1 MELKLQVAV
10 CNQII
15 STGDEMLIM
24 ILAADGTIK
33 IWNTE
38 TGRQERTF
46 EGHLTG
52 ISTIAWS
59 PDSRWIASGGDDKV
73 IRLWDVQTVT
83 TLETFWPDVQID

>member
-1 MELKLQVAV
+1 MLIVAV
-10 CNQII
+10 
-15 STGDEMLIM
+15 
-24 ILAADGTIK
+24 AADGMIK

-38 TGRQERTF
+38 TGRQEQTF

-59 PDSRWIASGGDDKV
+59 PDSRWVASGGDDKV

-83 TLETFWPDVQID
+83 TLIFLLT